1 MSKFVIDIKA
11 IDDRLVIVDA
21 RNDIELYE
29 IEVNDYENCEADR
42 LIDKL
47 DEGISTVMRYR
58 ENVMIARKE
67 KEAIEFAA
75 KEAAEQKTDEIV
87 IESSIDYFK
96 AISKLMADYSP
107 VFNMDTDIAMKAIID
122 MAIQFNVDSIELGK
136 VVYTYMEE
144 RRKILEA
151 NALPMLIDN
160 ITKNYPR

>member
-21 RNDIELYE
+21 RNGIELYE
-29 IEVNDYENCEADR
+29 IEVNDADDSEADA
-42 LIDKL
+42 LIDKI
-47 DEGISTVMRYR
+47 DQGISDVLSYR
-58 ENVMIARKE
+58 EIAAQE
-67 KEAIEFAA
+67 KAA
-75 KEAAEQKTDEIV
+75 KDAAEQKNDEIV

-96 AISKLMADYSP
+96 AISKLMADCP
-107 VFNMDTDIAMKAIID
+107 LAFNMDTDIAMKNIID

-144 RRKILEA
+144 RLKILEA

-160 ITKNYPR
+160 ITKNYSR